1 MTGENPTVA
10 RDLEA
15 RIGAEIR
22 RQRKRRDMTVA
33 SLADAAGLSQG
44 MLSKIETGQTSASLA
59 TLSRLAEA
67 LTVPLSALFSATEQ
81 SSDVSFVPAGEGI
94 HIERRGSRAD
104 HLYQLLG
111 HVVRGQLA
119 VEPYLI
125 TLEADAEIYEDF
137 AHEGVEFIHMLEG
150 QIDYRH
156 ASQVFTLRPGD
167 SLFFDARAPH
177 GPTALATLPA
187 RYLSIIARPGD
198 LEK

>member
-1 MTGENPTVA
+1 MTGENTTVA

-94 HIERRGSRAD
+94 HIERRGSRAN

-125 TLEADAEIYEDF
+125 TLDADAEIYEDF

-156 ASQVFTLRPGD
+156 ASQVFTRRPGD

-177 GPTALATLPA
+177 GPTALAT
-187 RYLSIIARPGD
+187 
-198 LEK
+198 